1 MQFFKEYPKMQ
12 GLQIHWNA
20 QSMIGMSTWL
30 YVHVNYHTKLHD
42 GIEYSWTQVT
52 PAIKELLLIICF
64 SSIY

>member
-1 MQFFKEYPKMQ
+1 MQ

-42 GIEYSWTQVT
+42 GIEYS
-52 PAIKELLLIICF
+52 
-64 SSIY
+64 